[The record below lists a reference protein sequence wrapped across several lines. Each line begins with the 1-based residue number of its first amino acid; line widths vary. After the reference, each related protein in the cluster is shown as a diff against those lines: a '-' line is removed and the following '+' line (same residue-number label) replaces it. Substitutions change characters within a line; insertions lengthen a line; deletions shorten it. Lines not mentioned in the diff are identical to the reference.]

1 MIIKSSD
8 QVPRITLLKRFPVP
22 RNFGVASESRI
33 ERGQTWPAPAGARR
47 VKTFEV
53 YRYDLD
59 SGCNPRL
66 DTFEVDLDDCG
77 PMLAMGDM
85 DPTCPETVEA
95 WPGASCGQPVAGA
108 GLMMRPQV
116 DLLPQMFCRNPSNC
130 RICE

>member
-77 PMLAMGDM
+77 PMLAIGDGPDLPRNGGGM
-85 DPTCPETVEA
+85 ARRFVWSACGGRGVDDA
-95 WPGASCGQPVAGA
+95 APGGLVA
-108 GLMMRPQV
+108 PDV
-116 DLLPQMFCRNPSNC
+116 LPQSFQLQDL
-130 RICE
+130 